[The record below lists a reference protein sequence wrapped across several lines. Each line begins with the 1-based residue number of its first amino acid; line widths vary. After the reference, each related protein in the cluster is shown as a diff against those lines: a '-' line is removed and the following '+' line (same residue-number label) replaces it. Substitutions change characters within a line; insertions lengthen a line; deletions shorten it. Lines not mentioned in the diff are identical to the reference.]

1 MSVSYR
7 DVRRVGHDQIELLRS
22 ERTEPVAEN
31 KVDFSPV
38 FVRVPPR
45 EGEGRFGSV
54 RGDDREPRAFARER
68 LCSYCA
74 SVSAALHSRL
84 VCTLC
89 WYTMMT
95 NRHASSPKAT
105 RFDQK

>member
-45 EGEGRFGSV
+45 EGEGCFGSV
-54 RGDDREPRAFARER
+54 RGDDREPRAFARESDGDR
-68 LCSYCA
+68 
-74 SVSAALHSRL
+74 SAARSELQ
-84 VCTLC
+84 
-89 WYTMMT
+89 
-95 NRHASSPKAT
+95 HARRSSGGKALE
-105 RFDQK
+105 RQLDQEFGFGAWD